1 MFFWEK
7 QSEFRCGAASEVPAS
22 LCREAGDLKESHE
35 AGGSEGTDNGAGDE
49 LGPGFPDAPAGEDTG
64 EPGVLGGHGI
74 LDVGFL
80 ILDL

>member
-1 MFFWEK
+1 MFFCEK
-7 QSEFRCGAASEVPAS
+7 QSEVRLGTREVPAS
-22 LCREAGDLKESHE
+22 LCREAGDVMDSHE
-35 AGGSEGTDNGAGDE
+35 AGGSEGADDGAGDE

-64 EPGVLGGHGI
+64 EPGVLGGHI

>member
-1 MFFWEK
+1 M
-7 QSEFRCGAASEVPAS
+7 
-22 LCREAGDLKESHE
+22 REESHE

-64 EPGVLGGHGI
+64 EPGVLGSHI
-74 LDVGFL
+74 LDVGCR